1 MNVQIEPQSLR
12 GTVRAIPSK
21 SDAHRAL
28 ICAALADD
36 KTLYSRLAKRLTGAG
51 AAEDL
56 LATVQCLD
64 ALLSDQQPV
73 CLDCRESGSTLRFL
87 LPVAAAVAER
97 TRLTGTGRL
106 PFRPLGE
113 LRTQMERHGV
123 QFSAEQLPFEIT
135 GRLTGG
141 TYTLPGNISSQYVT
155 GLLLALPLLPDD
167 SQLTLTTPLESAA
180 YVEMT
185 LKTLQAFGIRIQP
198 TKDGFLIP
206 GRQHYHAPDALEP
219 EGDWSNAAFFL
230 TAGMLGSGVELL
242 GLSPDSVQA
251 DRAIL
256 SCLADFG
263 AEVNA
268 TERSVCVAST
278 PSVPKKPCRIDVSSF
293 PDLFPILAVAACA
306 VDGETHLVNAARLR
320 LKESDRIASTAAMI
334 TALGGHVTEAPDAL
348 TIHGTGHLNG
358 GTVSGMGDHRIVMAA
373 AIASM
378 LCSSPVQILGAEAV
392 QKSYPLFF
400 EDFQQLGGN
409 VHVV

>member
-36 KTLYSRLAKRLTGAG
+36 KTLYSHLEKRLTGAG

-56 LATVQCLD
+56 LATAQCLD
-64 ALLSDQQPV
+64 ALLSDQQPI

-97 TRLTGTGRL
+97 TQLTGTGRL

-113 LRTQMERHGV
+113 LRTQMEHHGV
-123 QFSAEQLPFEIT
+123 QFSAQQLPFEIT

-206 GRQHYHAPDALEP
+206 GRQHYHAPDVLEP

-242 GLSPDSVQA
+242 GLSLDSVQA

-256 SCLADFG
+256 SCLTGFG

-268 TERSVCVAST
+268 TERSICVASRL
-278 PSVPKKPCRIDVSSF
+278 SAPKRPCQIDVSPF
-293 PDLFPILAVAACA
+293 PDLFPILVVAACA
-306 VDGETHLVNAARLR
+306 VDGETSFVNGARLR

-348 TIHGTGHLNG
+348 TVHGTGHLNG

-373 AIASM
+373 AIASA
-378 LCSSPVQILGAEAV
+378 LCASPVQILSAEAV

>member
-36 KTLYSRLAKRLTGAG
+36 KTLYFHLAKRLTGAG

-64 ALLSDQQPV
+64 ALLSDRQPV
-73 CLDCRESGSTLRFL
+73 YLDCRESGSTLRFL

-97 TRLTGTGRL
+97 TQLTGTGRL

-123 QFSAEQLPFEIT
+123 RFSAEQLPFEIA

-185 LKTLQAFGIRIQP
+185 LKTLQAFGIRIQS

-230 TAGMLGSGVELL
+230 TAGMLGSGVELF
-242 GLSPDSVQA
+242 GLSPNSVQA

-256 SCLADFG
+256 SCLMGFG

-268 TERSVCVAST
+268 SDRGICVASN
-278 PSVPKKPCRIDVSSF
+278 PSVKKKPCRIDVSPF
-293 PDLFPILAVAACA
+293 PDLFPILAIAACA
-306 VDGETHLVNAARLR
+306 VEGETSLVKAARLR

-334 TALGGHVTEAPDAL
+334 NALGGHVTEAPDAL
-348 TIHGTGHLNG
+348 TIHGTGRLNG